1 LAAGVLIWIQKQ
13 SEEIVPTVTATPYDF
28 EFEPTTTALIIID
41 MQRDFLEP
49 GGFGELLGNDVSQLR
64 TAIAPLQ
71 TVLNAARAQHMMVIH
86 TREGHRPDL
95 ADLPDAK
102 RKRGNLSGGIGDAGP
117 MGRILVRGERGH
129 DIIDELKP
137 ITGEPII
144 DKPGK
149 GSFHATDLGSILM
162 NHGIKSLIV
171 TGVTTEVCVHT
182 TVREAND
189 RGYECLVLSD
199 CVASY
204 FPEFQ
209 TVGLKMI
216 AAQGGI
222 FGWVAPSANLLDV
235 LSL

>member
-1 LAAGVLIWIQKQ
+1 M
-13 SEEIVPTVTATPYDF
+13 PTVKATPYDF
-28 EFEPTTTALIIID
+28 EFDPTSTALIIID

-71 TVLNAARAQHMMVIH
+71 MVLNTARAKHMMVIH

-95 ADLPDAK
+95 ADLPEAK
-102 RKRGNLSGGIGDAGP
+102 RRRGNLSCGIGDTGP
-117 MGRILVRGERGH
+117 MGRILVRGEAGH

-137 ITGEPII
+137 IAGEPII

-149 GSFHATDLGSILM
+149 GSFHATDLESILI
-162 NHGIKSLIV
+162 NHDIKQLIV

-209 TVGLKMI
+209 VVGLKMI

-222 FGWVAPSANLLDV
+222 FGWVAPSVNLLDA
-235 LSL
+235 LTF

>member
-1 LAAGVLIWIQKQ
+1 MV
-13 SEEIVPTVTATPYDF
+13 TVEADPYDF
-28 EFEPTTTALIIID
+28 VFEPASTALVIID
-41 MQRDFLEP
+41 MQRDFLEA
-49 GGFGELLGNDVSQLR
+49 GGFGEQLGNDVSQLR

-71 TVLNAARAQHMMVIH
+71 KVLAALREKGMMVIH
-86 TREGHRPDL
+86 TREGHRADL

-102 RKRGNLSGGIGDAGP
+102 RKRGNLSCGIGDAGP
-117 MGRILVRGERGH
+117 MGRILVRGEVGH

-137 ITGEPII
+137 IAGEPVI

-149 GSFHATDLGSILM
+149 GSFHATDLQSILM

-209 TVGLKMI
+209 AVGLKMI

-222 FGWVAPSANLLDV
+222 FGWVAPSANLFGV
-235 LSL
+235 L